1 MSEVELRTKG
11 CKGGTEGVAREEEGG
26 GGELISFSRREDFSP
41 PEPLSRA
48 LEKSSIFH
56 RSLSHCCQRKPCET
70 AKKKQSSEKFSMV
83 LAVNLRPFLVGL
95 KKLVPF
101 LGLFFC
107 WWI

>member
-26 GGELISFSRREDFSP
+26 GDELISFSRREDFSP

-56 RSLSHCCQRKPCET
+56 RSLSHCCQRKPCGT
-70 AKKKQSSEKFSMV
+70 ARKTSRLRSFSW
-83 LAVNLRPFLVGL
+83 F
-95 KKLVPF
+95 
-101 LGLFFC
+101 
-107 WWI
+107 